1 MKCHVCGGN
10 MEPQLTD
17 MPFKLSAKMIA
28 ILKDLPMLQCENCR
42 ESVIA
47 NPIVDRV
54 RSCSEK

>member
-1 MKCHVCGGN
+1 MKCRVCGDN
-10 MEPQLTD
+10 MEPQETD

-28 ILKDLPMLQCENCR
+28 LLKDLPMLQCENCR